1 MEKRKQK
8 TTLVIKDCLKLH
20 MVAFH
25 PDGSIQ
31 TKVNIR
37 SYDECM
43 RGDFINCTLEVRVK
57 ICHGNVGERDGESD
71 EECEYEDEDD
81 GRTEQYDL
89 RADCARCRASWIIYC
104 SVFTT

>member
-8 TTLVIKDCLKLH
+8 TTLVIKDYLKLH

-43 RGDFINCTLEVRVK
+43 RGDFINCTLEVGVK
-57 ICHGNVGERDGESD
+57 ICHGNVGEQQQQQQQQNTLFSNLKM
-71 EECEYEDEDD
+71 C
-81 GRTEQYDL
+81 
-89 RADCARCRASWIIYC
+89 
-104 SVFTT
+104 